1 MFFTASFDDIK
12 KGKVTDVYFQRTLE
26 ILKAK
31 GINKKVV
38 MEVFAKSLPNDWP
51 WAVLCGTEEL
61 SRLFEGI
68 KVSISCLP
76 EGTIFHA
83 HEPVLTIE
91 GKYTDF
97 GHYETALLGL
107 LCQASGVAT
116 AAARCRKA
124 AGDRSVLSF
133 GARRMHPAIAP
144 MIERSAFIGGCD
156 GVAVVESARQIGEEP
171 AGTMPHALILI
182 MGDTLEATKA
192 FDEVIPKEIKR
203 ISLIDTFNDEKIES
217 LRIAEAM
224 GDRLFGI
231 RLDTPA
237 SRRGNFLELIK
248 EVRWELNLRGFDNIK
263 IFVSGGINEN
273 TIQLLNP
280 VVDGYGV
287 GTYISNASVIDLSC
301 DIVEIDDQPIAKR
314 GKEAGRKNL
323 WRCPNCYEHQVLPQ
337 GTKASSCGCG
347 SKPEEILLPFINDG
361 QIMTQP
367 SPARTIREYVLRQLP
382 YFELKLVK

>member
-1 MFFTASFDDIK
+1 MNMFFTASFDEIK

-51 WAVLCGTEEL
+51 WAVLCGIEEL

-68 KVSISCLP
+68 KVNISCLP

-83 HEPVLTIE
+83 HEPVLVIE

-97 GHYETALLGL
+97 GIYETALLGL

-116 AAARCRKA
+116 TAARCRKA
-124 AGDRSVLSF
+124 AEDRSVLSF
-133 GARRMHPAIAP
+133 GARRMHPTIAP

-156 GVAVVESARQIGEEP
+156 GVAVVESARQIGEKP
-171 AGTMPHALILI
+171 VGTIPHALILI
-182 MGDTLEATKA
+182 MGDTVEATKA
-192 FDEVIPKEIKR
+192 FDEVIPKGIKR
-203 ISLIDTFNDEKIES
+203 ISLVDTFNDEKIES
-217 LRIAEAM
+217 LRVAEAM

-263 IFVSGGINEN
+263 IFVSGGINEDS
-273 TIQLLNP
+273 IQLLNP

-287 GTYISNASVIDLSC
+287 GTHISNAPVIDFSC
-301 DIVEIDDQPIAKR
+301 DIVEIDNQPIAKR

-323 WRCPNCYEHQVLPQ
+323 WRCPNCYEYQVLPQ
-337 GTKASSCGCG
+337 GTKASSCRCG
-347 SKPEEILLPFINDG
+347 SKPEEILLPLINDG
-361 QIMTQP
+361 KIKAYP
-367 SPARTIREYVLRQLP
+367 PPARRIREYVLKQLP
-382 YFELKLVK
+382 YFEL